1 MEFFTRRRWTTGLAQ
16 QSNMYGMVPC
26 MCCII
31 FWGFDLNTTAFCSGR
46 YSLRLLLLK
55 SSMARLMFPVESRF
69 PLEASATISLKPD
82 RTKTDWHWPQC
93 GVQKWGQF
101 VFFCWPCLLKHF
113 FPFKKSLTK
122 LNSWWK
128 IFHVGPFTASL
139 TYILLFNTLD
149 NRLTNVLNKKWPM
162 SGFEPRISGVKSD
175 RSTNWATTTAHDEK
189 LYRASLAVK
198 N

>member
-1 MEFFTRRRWTTGLAQ
+1 MEFFTRRRWTTGSAQ

-101 VFFCWPCLLKHF
+101 VFFVDRVFWNIF
-113 FPFKKSLTK
+113 FPSKKFDETELVMENFSR
-122 LNSWWK
+122 W
-128 IFHVGPFTASL
+128 A
-139 TYILLFNTLD
+139 NTLD